1 MVMPRLLN
9 DKLSFWTARSVD
21 RFRGLENRGTKK
33 RPLPRTERKGAKGR
47 SLPVG
52 LPRRTDDDQ
61 VILYRIVKVS
71 VGYPLGT

>member
-1 MVMPRLLN
+1 MNVRLPL
-9 DKLSFWTARSVD
+9 WRACSVD

-52 LPRRTDDDQ
+52 LPHRTDDDQ

>member
-1 MVMPRLLN
+1 MNVRLPL
-9 DKLSFWTARSVD
+9 WRACSVEW
-21 RFRGLENRGTKK
+21 FRRLVKRRNAS
-33 RPLPRTERKGAKGR
+33 RPLPRTEREGAKGR

>member
-1 MVMPRLLN
+1 MPASLN
-9 DKLSFWTARSVD
+9 DKLSFWAARSVD
-21 RFRGLENRGTKK
+21 RFRRFGKTPEHKK
-33 RPLPRTERKGAKGR
+33 RPLPRTEREGAKGR

-52 LPRRTDDDQ
+52 LPHRTDDDQ